1 MVKQNKTKNPLD
13 FAQHNAMEKNEA
25 GEELGNGQKT
35 GVGCNFTWSDQG
47 RLLLE
52 K

>member
-1 MVKQNKTKNPLD
+1 
-13 FAQHNAMEKNEA
+13 MEKNEA
-25 GEELGNGQKT
+25 GEELGNGQKA